1 VAAIGIGFALPRLEH
16 RLLFDVASGISPAS
30 AIAIYSTIAAGTMT
44 LSAIVFS
51 LTFVMVQFS
60 ATAYSPRLV
69 LWLAEAPV
77 LSHALGIFTGTY
89 LYCIS
94 AIAWV
99 DRDNVADVPFVG
111 AVVAIVWLLA
121 SIGAFIALIRRVA
134 VLQVRRMLAFT
145 GDQGRRVLA
154 ALYSDDR
161 PTAGDEEPAMGVS
174 GPPAQV
180 LVHNGRPRA
189 VQAIEADM
197 LLSLAQAA
205 NARIEV
211 VVAVGDTVMDSTP
224 LLRVYG
230 TGTPFADRALRAT
243 ICVGQ
248 DRTFEQDPK
257 YALRLLVDIAIRALS
272 PAINDPTTAVQAL
285 DEIGDLLL
293 RLGRRSLATAPLRDS
308 SGAIRVV
315 VPRPSWE
322 DFLQLALDEILAY
335 GASSIQVMRRM
346 NALLSELTATAPESR
361 HHAVEY
367 WRRRVEASI
376 NSHFADVD
384 ERHEAFVGDRQGLGM
399 SRRPAA

>member
-1 VAAIGIGFALPRLEH
+1 MAIGVGVALPRLEH
-16 RLLFDVASGISPAS
+16 GLRFDLTSAISPAS
-30 AIAIYSTIAAGTMT
+30 AIAIYSTIAAGTMA

-51 LTFVMVQFS
+51 LTFVLVQFS

-89 LYCIS
+89 LYSIS

-99 DRDNVADVPFVG
+99 DRNSGDGVPLVG
-111 AVVAIVWLLA
+111 AVVAIAWLLA
-121 SIGAFIALIRRVA
+121 SVGGFIAVIRRVA

-145 GDQGRRVLA
+145 GDQGRRVIT
-154 ALYSDDR
+154 ALYSDDLSSLD
-161 PTAGDEEPAMGVS
+161 DELAVS
-174 GPPAQV
+174 GNDPPAQV
-180 LVHNGRPRA
+180 LVHAGRPCS
-189 VQAIEADM
+189 VQAIDAQA
-197 LLSLAQAA
+197 LLHLAHAA
-205 NARIEV
+205 NARIDV
-211 VVAVGDTVMDSTP
+211 VVAVGDTVMESTR

-230 TGTPFADRALRAT
+230 TGAPIADRALRAT
-243 ICVGQ
+243 IHVGP

-285 DEIGDLLL
+285 DEISDLLL

-308 SGAIRVV
+308 SGTIRVV
-315 VPRPSWE
+315 IPCPSWE
-322 DFLQLALDEILAY
+322 DFLQLAFDEIVAY

-346 NALLSELTATAPESR
+346 NALLSELIATAPEPR
-361 HHAVEY
+361 RPAVEY
-367 WRRRVEASI
+367 WRRRVETSI
-376 NSHFADVD
+376 NSHFADQD
-384 ERHEAFVGDRQGLGM
+384 QRHEALVGDRQGLGV